1 MEGFQALVTIVPWN
15 FVAQIANL
23 LITMLLV
30 KKFLFQ
36 RVQKILDQRQALC
49 NAQLEEAASAREKAE
64 QAQAQYEEA
73 LAQAKAE
80 AGEIVKAADRTAAAH
95 SEEILEDARRQA
107 QAMLAK
113 AEADIAQ
120 QRKKAVNEVKDELG
134 GIAVD
139 IASKVVEREV
149 RPEDHAKLIDE
160 FIQNVGVDS

>member
-80 AGEIVKAADRTAAAH
+80 AGEIVKAARKFWRMPAVRPRPCWPRPKRT
-95 SEEILEDARRQA
+95 SPSSARR
-107 QAMLAK
+107 
-113 AEADIAQ
+113 
-120 QRKKAVNEVKDELG
+120 R
-134 GIAVD
+134 
-139 IASKVVEREV
+139 
-149 RPEDHAKLIDE
+149 
-160 FIQNVGVDS
+160 

>member
-1 MEGFQALVTIVPWN
+1 MRRGDTLCFEKAPVIRAFAAVGGKREGRGPLRRGFDRLYTDNYLGQPSW
-15 FVAQIANL
+15 
-23 LITMLLV
+23 
-30 KKFLFQ
+30 
-36 RVQKILDQRQALC
+36 
-49 NAQLEEAASAREKAE
+49 EKAE

-160 FIQNVGVDS
+160 FIQNVGDAS